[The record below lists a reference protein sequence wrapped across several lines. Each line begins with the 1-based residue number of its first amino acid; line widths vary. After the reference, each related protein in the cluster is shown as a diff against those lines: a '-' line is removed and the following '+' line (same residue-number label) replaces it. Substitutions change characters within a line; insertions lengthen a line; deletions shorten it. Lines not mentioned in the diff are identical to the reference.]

1 MEAAKRRR
9 GGEKKRGIQHFLL
22 RLNLFFFSLRPPP
35 PSLHSLLGRR
45 RLEEIGTFL
54 VAGLDYLGAQGGQ
67 SGFSPPLPLSVL
79 LLFLGI
85 FSIFLTRDYPAF
97 GAGGGSGA

>member
-35 PSLHSLLGRR
+35 PLHSLLGRR

-79 LLFLGI
+79 LLFLGT

>member
-9 GGEKKRGIQHFLL
+9 GGRGKERHSTFPAASQPL
-22 RLNLFFFSLRPPP
+22 FFSLRPPP
-35 PSLHSLLGRR
+35 PLRSLLGRR
-45 RLEEIGTFL
+45 RLEEIETFL
-54 VAGLDYLGAQGGQ
+54 VAGLDYLGAQGRQ
-67 SGFSPPLPLSVL
+67 SGFFPPLPLSVL

-97 GAGGGSGA
+97 GAGGGSGT